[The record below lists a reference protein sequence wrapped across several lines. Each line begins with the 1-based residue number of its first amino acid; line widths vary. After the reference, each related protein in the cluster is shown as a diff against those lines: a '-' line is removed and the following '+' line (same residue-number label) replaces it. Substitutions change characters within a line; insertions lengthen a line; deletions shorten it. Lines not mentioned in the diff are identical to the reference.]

1 MVARPPRVAERL
13 IEWATAWPDRC
24 DVLGDLAE
32 EFDLRAKQSG
42 LRSARFWYWRQVAR
56 AIASMPRG
64 RSVKMGTLWQDVRFS
79 ARALRR
85 QPAITAGAVASLVVG
100 ISLCLGLYGLYDSVA
115 VRPLPVHHARRL
127 VALIEQRGADTNRG
141 FSYLDYTDFRANA
154 RTLRD
159 LVAFGPIRGTMTG
172 SDGSNLIAGELV
184 SGSYFEALGVPMK
197 SGRGLTNEDQ
207 VSGAPVIVVSESL
220 LRTRFGTDSPPSSVT
235 INKQALTIVG
245 VAAAP
250 FAGLDNGRGTQFWAP
265 LSEYRRLGVA
275 SEDLLAPAGPNW
287 LRMFGVLPPGVAT
300 SDAIL
305 DLAAVE
311 GRLERTANR
320 PRIRDLRLLPAAN
333 GDSPALQSLISPLQ
347 WLLGGALLLLLVALA
362 NVAGLMVARAHERT
376 AELAVRL
383 SLGASRLRL
392 LRLLTS
398 EAALVGTLAL
408 VISLPVGLSIGRAS
422 VSLLSNTGGP
432 LPLVVS
438 ANARLVIVAIGLS
451 ALAMLTIL
459 IPGAVLLPALRGSR
473 RDQRT
478 VIASQRFRQGL
489 ITVQFAISFGL
500 VFTAVLLTRTLVNL
514 RELHTGFDID
524 RVALISVDL
533 SQTGLSQPR
542 LRDYYDTTLKRLS
555 AIPGTKA
562 AGIATVIPLAGAG
575 SRTGISVSGY
585 VPRTGESMEVNYNSA
600 SGSYFQAMGISVLQG
615 RVFENSD
622 ATASRVAVVNE
633 AMAERYW
640 GTDRAVGQR
649 FRLGDNTEVTVVGVV
664 GDVKYRNLRE
674 ERRPSFYLSTEQTP
688 PAGATFHVSVAG
700 MPLEAMAT
708 LRSTIVRD
716 HQAVLVT
723 RARTLRQQ
731 ADLSLTDERVAT
743 TVGSVT
749 GAAAALL
756 AAVGLF
762 AAFTSSVIRRRREIG
777 LRLALGASPASVRNM
792 ILKEALALV
801 VISSIAGAGL
811 GLALGRNLQARLYGI
826 DALDPLSFLV
836 ALAILTMAAVAA
848 SWLPAQRAS
857 AVDPS
862 LTLRAD

>member
-1 MVARPPRVAERL
+1 MFARPPRLAERL
-13 IEWATAWPDRC
+13 IEWATAWPDRG

-32 EFDLRAKQSG
+32 EFDFRAKQSG
-42 LRSARFWYWRQVAR
+42 VRAARFWYWRQVAW
-56 AIASMPRG
+56 AIASMHRG
-64 RSVKMGTLWQDVRFS
+64 RSVKMGTLWQDLRFA

-100 ISLCLGLYGLYDSVA
+100 ISLCLGLYSLYDSIA

-127 VALIEQRGADTNRG
+127 VAVIEQRGADTNRG

-172 SDGSNLIAGELV
+172 SDGPALIAGELV
-184 SGSYFEALGVPMK
+184 SGNYFEALGVPMK

-235 INKQALTIVG
+235 INKQTLTIVG

-250 FAGLDNGRGTQFWAP
+250 FAGLDNGRTIQFWAP

-275 SEDLLAPAGPNW
+275 SDDLLAPGGPNW
-287 LRMFGVLPPGVAT
+287 LRMFGVLPQGVAT
-300 SDAIL
+300 GDAIL

-333 GDSPALQSLISPLQ
+333 GDSPALNSLVSPLQ
-347 WLLGGALLLLLVALA
+347 LLLGGALLLLLVALA
-362 NVAGLMVARAHERT
+362 NVAGLMVAKAHDRT

-398 EAALVGTLAL
+398 EAALVGILAL
-408 VISLPVGLSIGRAS
+408 MISLPMGLSIGKAS
-422 VSLLSNTGGP
+422 VPLLSNTGVP

-451 ALAMLTIL
+451 AVAMLAIL
-459 IPGAVLLPALRGSR
+459 IPGVVRLPAIRGSR

-478 VIASQRFRQGL
+478 VIASQRFGQGL

-500 VFTAVLLTRTLVNL
+500 LFTAVLLTRTLVNL
-514 RELHTGFDID
+514 RELDTGFDID

-542 LRDYYDTTLKRLS
+542 LRDYYNTTLERLA

-562 AGIATVIPLAGAG
+562 AGIARVIPLAGVG

-585 VPRTGESMEVNYNSA
+585 VPTTGESMEVNYNSA
-600 SGSYFQAMGISVLQG
+600 SGSYFQAMGIPLLEG
-615 RVFENSD
+615 RVFESSD
-622 ATASRVAVVNE
+622 AAAFPVAVVNE

-640 GTDRAVGQR
+640 GTERALGQR

-674 ERRPSFYLSTEQTP
+674 ERRPSFYLSTEQAP

-700 MPLEAMAT
+700 MPFEAMET
-708 LRSTIVRD
+708 LRSTIVQG
-716 HQAVLVT
+716 HPAILVT

-743 TVGSVT
+743 IVGSVT

-762 AAFTSSVIRRRREIG
+762 AAFAYSVIRRRREIG

-792 ILKEALALV
+792 ILKEAAVLV

-811 GLALGRNLQARLYGI
+811 GLVLGRHAQARLYGI
-826 DALDPLSFLV
+826 DALDPLSLLIT
-836 ALAILTMAAVAA
+836 LAILTMAAVAA

-857 AVDPS
+857 AIDPA